1 MHVDKYVV
9 NNIGTKWVKGKEK
22 KNVIIG
28 TIDGNSINL
37 KKLAQLLEDWHETV
51 NGEYASRN
59 IELVINVTEEDQ
71 VFVLVRPDMYEYT
84 TLPMTDELFWRR
96 IENLRRA
103 ALTAESFEF
112 RLLYYNQ
119 MMELMKRCP

>member
-1 MHVDKYVV
+1 MHIDKYVV

-51 NGEYASRN
+51 NGQYASRN
-59 IELVINVTEEDQ
+59 IELVINVTEE
-71 VFVLVRPDMYEYT
+71 E
-84 TLPMTDELFWRR
+84 E
-96 IENLRRA
+96 
-103 ALTAESFEF
+103 
-112 RLLYYNQ
+112 
-119 MMELMKRCP
+119 

>member
-1 MHVDKYVV
+1 MHIDKYVV
-9 NNIGTKWVKGKEK
+9 SKIGTKWVKGKEK

-59 IELVINVTEEDQ
+59 IELVINVTEE
-71 VFVLVRPDMYEYT
+71 E
-84 TLPMTDELFWRR
+84 E
-96 IENLRRA
+96 
-103 ALTAESFEF
+103 
-112 RLLYYNQ
+112 
-119 MMELMKRCP
+119 